1 MRHRTTDTAK
11 GHRNYIIIACDVL
24 LFLAML
30 KWLPVEPE
38 VARGLAVLTFIGILW
53 LTEALHVTVTALL
66 VPVLAMFMGILPGAK
81 ALAGFADPTIF
92 LFFGGFALAGALHEQ
107 KIDTW
112 LAGKILR
119 MARGSLGMALILI
132 FLATAFL
139 SMWMSNT
146 ATAAM
151 MLPLVIGLLDRIPAE
166 KLKTTA
172 PFAVLGVAYS
182 ASIGGMGTLVGSPPN
197 AIAAH
202 ELGMGFAEWFRIAMP
217 IVLVFGVIVFCL
229 MYLFF
234 RPRLGLHVDM
244 APAEGEDAEARLNA
258 RQVRVLLLFVLV
270 AGSWMCSSFLSSAL
284 GGIPSMDTLI
294 ALCAAVLLPL
304 CGVINWG
311 GIAKNTDWGVLLLF
325 GGGIT
330 LSSILVQTGAAEF
343 LADTANG
350 DARAAL
356 NAVELGILTTE
367 RGPDGKIHI
376 DLAVAQECI
385 QRRAVKYDKTG
396 DNHYDTISAFIKSM
410 RGTDPD
416 AAVYYL
422 AKMLDAG
429 EDIKFIAR
437 RIMICASEA
446 VGNADPQAI
455 QVAVSAACVPN
466 SDASSHARHWQWNGL
481 VCRRRGL
488 SCRRQLPMWR
498 ARRRATRRMWRS
510 MRHRRRSG

>member
-30 KWLPVEPE
+30 KWLPVEPD

-244 APAEGEDAEARLNA
+244 APAEGEVAEARLNA

-304 CGVINWG
+304 CGVGISG
-311 GIAKNTDWGVLLLF
+311 GPGIFPGHGAESHYHPAHHQPLHHVADGILLQYGQRSPGGSVDGDGGLRHGHVRHAAGASGGHRGLLCLHASRLHASQRPGLRHREIPSDDHGEGRAADQCGARLREGFLGLDILDVAERAPVQARALPFRACGVAYLAGTAVPWAF
-325 GGGIT
+325 SWSSRAAF
-330 LSSILVQTGAAEF
+330 LSS
-343 LADTANG
+343 LAS
-350 DARAAL
+350 
-356 NAVELGILTTE
+356 
-367 RGPDGKIHI
+367 
-376 DLAVAQECI
+376 LAI
-385 QRRAVKYDKTG
+385 R
-396 DNHYDTISAFIKSM
+396 
-410 RGTDPD
+410 
-416 AAVYYL
+416 
-422 AKMLDAG
+422 
-429 EDIKFIAR
+429 
-437 RIMICASEA
+437 
-446 VGNADPQAI
+446 
-455 QVAVSAACVPN
+455 
-466 SDASSHARHWQWNGL
+466 
-481 VCRRRGL
+481 
-488 SCRRQLPMWR
+488 
-498 ARRRATRRMWRS
+498 
-510 MRHRRRSG
+510 

>member
-24 LFLAML
+24 LCLAML

-132 FLATAFL
+132 FLATALL

-330 LSSILVQTGAAEF
+330 LSSILVQTGAAGF
-343 LADTANG
+343 LADQVSSLAMGQSPIIILLIISLFITSLTEFCSNTAST
-350 DARAAL
+350 AL
-356 NAVELGILTTE
+356 VAPLMVTVASAMGMSATPLVLLVGIGASCAFMLPVSTPPNALAFAT
-367 RGPDGKIHI
+367 GKFP
-376 DLAVAQECI
+376 QMTM
-385 QRRAVKYDKTG
+385 VKVGLLINVVLVFVK
-396 DNHYDTISAFIKSM
+396 AFWAWIFWM
-410 RGTDPD
+410 
-416 AAVYYL
+416 
-422 AKMLDAG
+422 
-429 EDIKFIAR
+429 
-437 RIMICASEA
+437 
-446 VGNADPQAI
+446 
-455 QVAVSAACVPN
+455 
-466 SDASSHARHWQWNGL
+466 
-481 VCRRRGL
+481 
-488 SCRRQLPMWR
+488 
-498 ARRRATRRMWRS
+498 
-510 MRHRRRSG
+510 

>member
-30 KWLPVEPE
+30 KWLPVEPD

-244 APAEGEDAEARLNA
+244 APAEGEVAEARLNA

-330 LSSILVQTGAAEF
+330 LSSILVQTGGGGISGGPGIFPGHGAESHYHPAHHQPLHHVADGILLQYGQRSPGGSVDGDGGLRHGHVRHAAGASGGHRGLLCLHASRLHASQRPGLRHREIPSDDHGEGRAADQCGARLREGF
-343 LADTANG
+343 LGLDILDVAERAPVQ
-350 DARAAL
+350 ARALPFRAC
-356 NAVELGILTTE
+356 G
-367 RGPDGKIHI
+367 
-376 DLAVAQECI
+376 VA
-385 QRRAVKYDKTG
+385 
-396 DNHYDTISAFIKSM
+396 
-410 RGTDPD
+410 
-416 AAVYYL
+416 YL
-422 AKMLDAG
+422 AGTAVPWAFSWSSRAAFLSSL
-429 EDIKFIAR
+429 
-437 RIMICASEA
+437 ASL
-446 VGNADPQAI
+446 AI
-455 QVAVSAACVPN
+455 
-466 SDASSHARHWQWNGL
+466 R
-481 VCRRRGL
+481 
-488 SCRRQLPMWR
+488 
-498 ARRRATRRMWRS
+498 
-510 MRHRRRSG
+510 

>member
-311 GIAKNTDWGVLLLF
+311 GIAKNTDCFVV
-325 GGGIT
+325 T
-330 LSSILVQTGAAEF
+330 
-343 LADTANG
+343 N
-350 DARAAL
+350 
-356 NAVELGILTTE
+356 
-367 RGPDGKIHI
+367 
-376 DLAVAQECI
+376 
-385 QRRAVKYDKTG
+385 
-396 DNHYDTISAFIKSM
+396 
-410 RGTDPD
+410 
-416 AAVYYL
+416 
-422 AKMLDAG
+422 
-429 EDIKFIAR
+429 
-437 RIMICASEA
+437 
-446 VGNADPQAI
+446 
-455 QVAVSAACVPN
+455 
-466 SDASSHARHWQWNGL
+466 
-481 VCRRRGL
+481 
-488 SCRRQLPMWR
+488 
-498 ARRRATRRMWRS
+498 
-510 MRHRRRSG
+510 

>member
-1 MRHRTTDTAK
+1 MRHHTTDSAK

-38 VARGLAVLTFIGILW
+38 VARGLAILTFIGILW
-53 LTEALHVTVTALL
+53 LTEALHVTITALL
-66 VPVLAMFMGILPGAK
+66 VPVLAMFMGILPGAR

-92 LFFGGFALAGALHEQ
+92 LFFGGFAMAGALHEQ
-107 KIDTW
+107 KIDIW
-112 LAGKILR
+112 LAGKILQ
-119 MARGSLGMALILI
+119 MAKGSLGMALVLI

-151 MLPLVIGLLDRIPAE
+151 MLPLVIGLLDRVPPE

-217 IVLVFGVIVFCL
+217 IVLVFGVVVFFL

-244 APAEGEDAEARLNA
+244 TPEEGNGAGARLNA
-258 RQVRVLLLFVLV
+258 KQVRVLVLFVLV
-270 AGSWMCSSFLSSAL
+270 AGSWMCSSFLSAAL
-284 GGIPSMDTLI
+284 GGIPAMDTLI

-330 LSSILVQTGAAEF
+330 LSSILVQTGAAGF
-343 LADTANG
+343 LADQVSSIAMGQNPLIILLIISVFISSLTEFCSNTAS
-350 DARAAL
+350 AAL
-356 NAVELGILTTE
+356 VAPLMVTVAAAMGMSATPLVLLVGVGASCAFMLPVSTPPNALAYATGKFPQMTMVKMGLLI
-367 RGPDGKIHI
+367 DGVLII
-376 DLAVAQECI
+376 
-385 QRRAVKYDKTG
+385 VK
-396 DNHYDTISAFIKSM
+396 ALWAWMFWM
-410 RGTDPD
+410 
-416 AAVYYL
+416 
-422 AKMLDAG
+422 
-429 EDIKFIAR
+429 
-437 RIMICASEA
+437 
-446 VGNADPQAI
+446 
-455 QVAVSAACVPN
+455 
-466 SDASSHARHWQWNGL
+466 
-481 VCRRRGL
+481 
-488 SCRRQLPMWR
+488 
-498 ARRRATRRMWRS
+498 
-510 MRHRRRSG
+510 

>member
-30 KWLPVEPE
+30 KWLPVEPD

-182 ASIGGMGTLVGSPPN
+182 ASIGGMGTLVVSP
-197 AIAAH
+197 
-202 ELGMGFAEWFRIAMP
+202 EWFRIAMP

-244 APAEGEDAEARLNA
+244 APAEGEVAEARLNA

-330 LSSILVQTGAAEF
+330 LSSILVQTGAAGF
-343 LADTANG
+343 LADQVSSLAMGQSPIIILLIISLFITSLTEFCSNTAS
-350 DARAAL
+350 AAL
-356 NAVELGILTTE
+356 VAPLMVTVASAMGMSATPLVLLVGIGASCAFMLPVSTPPNALAFAT
-367 RGPDGKIHI
+367 GKFPQMTMVV
-376 DLAVAQECI
+376 LVF
-385 QRRAVKYDKTG
+385 VK
-396 DNHYDTISAFIKSM
+396 AFWAWIFWM
-410 RGTDPD
+410 
-416 AAVYYL
+416 
-422 AKMLDAG
+422 
-429 EDIKFIAR
+429 
-437 RIMICASEA
+437 
-446 VGNADPQAI
+446 
-455 QVAVSAACVPN
+455 
-466 SDASSHARHWQWNGL
+466 
-481 VCRRRGL
+481 
-488 SCRRQLPMWR
+488 
-498 ARRRATRRMWRS
+498 
-510 MRHRRRSG
+510 

>member
-30 KWLPVEPE
+30 KWLPVEPD

-66 VPVLAMFMGILPGAK
+66 VPVMIALYVLG
-81 ALAGFADPTIF
+81 ALAVILMHITEIPGVLAIVVSSAFQPV
-92 LFFGGFALAGALHEQ
+92 AGALHEQ

-244 APAEGEDAEARLNA
+244 APAEGEVAEARLNA

-330 LSSILVQTGAAEF
+330 LSSILVQTGAAGF
-343 LADTANG
+343 LADQVSSLAMGQSPIIILLIISLFITSLTEFCSNTAS
-350 DARAAL
+350 AAL
-356 NAVELGILTTE
+356 VAPLMVTVASAMGMSATPLVLLVGIGASCAFMLPVSTPPNALAFAT
-367 RGPDGKIHI
+367 GKFP
-376 DLAVAQECI
+376 QMTM
-385 QRRAVKYDKTG
+385 VKVGLLINVVLVFVK
-396 DNHYDTISAFIKSM
+396 AFWAWIFWM
-410 RGTDPD
+410 
-416 AAVYYL
+416 
-422 AKMLDAG
+422 
-429 EDIKFIAR
+429 
-437 RIMICASEA
+437 
-446 VGNADPQAI
+446 
-455 QVAVSAACVPN
+455 
-466 SDASSHARHWQWNGL
+466 
-481 VCRRRGL
+481 
-488 SCRRQLPMWR
+488 
-498 ARRRATRRMWRS
+498 
-510 MRHRRRSG
+510 

>member
-258 RQVRVLLLFVLV
+258 RQVRVLLLFVRGHQLGRHRQKYGLGRPAAVRRRHHAQQHPRPDGGGGISGGPGIFPGHGAEPHYHPAHHQPLHHV
-270 AGSWMCSSFLSSAL
+270 ADGILLQYGQRSPGGSVDGDGGLRHGHVRHAAGASGGHRGLLRLHASRLHASQRPGLRHREIPSDDHGEGRAADQCGARLREGFLGLDILDVAERAPVQARALPFRACGVAYLAGAAAPWAFSWSSRAAFLSS
-284 GGIPSMDTLI
+284 
-294 ALCAAVLLPL
+294 
-304 CGVINWG
+304 
-311 GIAKNTDWGVLLLF
+311 
-325 GGGIT
+325 
-330 LSSILVQTGAAEF
+330 
-343 LADTANG
+343 LAS
-350 DARAAL
+350 
-356 NAVELGILTTE
+356 
-367 RGPDGKIHI
+367 
-376 DLAVAQECI
+376 LAI
-385 QRRAVKYDKTG
+385 R
-396 DNHYDTISAFIKSM
+396 
-410 RGTDPD
+410 
-416 AAVYYL
+416 
-422 AKMLDAG
+422 
-429 EDIKFIAR
+429 
-437 RIMICASEA
+437 
-446 VGNADPQAI
+446 
-455 QVAVSAACVPN
+455 
-466 SDASSHARHWQWNGL
+466 
-481 VCRRRGL
+481 
-488 SCRRQLPMWR
+488 
-498 ARRRATRRMWRS
+498 
-510 MRHRRRSG
+510 

>member
-244 APAEGEDAEARLNA
+244 APAEGEVAEARLNA
-258 RQVRVLLLFVLV
+258 RQGRVLLLFVLV

-325 GGGIT
+325 GGG
-330 LSSILVQTGAAEF
+330 
-343 LADTANG
+343 N
-350 DARAAL
+350 
-356 NAVELGILTTE
+356 
-367 RGPDGKIHI
+367 
-376 DLAVAQECI
+376 
-385 QRRAVKYDKTG
+385 KY
-396 DNHYDTISAFIKSM
+396 IK
-410 RGTDPD
+410 
-416 AAVYYL
+416 
-422 AKMLDAG
+422 AK
-429 EDIKFIAR
+429 EKR
-437 RIMICASEA
+437 
-446 VGNADPQAI
+446 
-455 QVAVSAACVPN
+455 
-466 SDASSHARHWQWNGL
+466 
-481 VCRRRGL
+481 
-488 SCRRQLPMWR
+488 
-498 ARRRATRRMWRS
+498 
-510 MRHRRRSG
+510 

>member
-119 MARGSLGMALILI
+119 MARGSLGM
-132 FLATAFL
+132 
-139 SMWMSNT
+139 
-146 ATAAM
+146 AM

-330 LSSILVQTGAAEF
+330 LSSILVQTGAAGF
-343 LADTANG
+343 LADQVSSLAMGQSPIIILLIISLFITSLTEFCSNTAST
-350 DARAAL
+350 AL
-356 NAVELGILTTE
+356 VAPLMVTVASAMGMSATPLVLLVGIGASCAFMLPVSTPPNALAFAT
-367 RGPDGKIHI
+367 GKFP
-376 DLAVAQECI
+376 QMTM
-385 QRRAVKYDKTG
+385 VKVGLLINVVLVFVK
-396 DNHYDTISAFIKSM
+396 AFWAWIFWM
-410 RGTDPD
+410 
-416 AAVYYL
+416 
-422 AKMLDAG
+422 
-429 EDIKFIAR
+429 
-437 RIMICASEA
+437 
-446 VGNADPQAI
+446 
-455 QVAVSAACVPN
+455 
-466 SDASSHARHWQWNGL
+466 
-481 VCRRRGL
+481 
-488 SCRRQLPMWR
+488 
-498 ARRRATRRMWRS
+498 
-510 MRHRRRSG
+510 

>member
-1 MRHRTTDTAK
+1 MRHRTADTPK
-11 GHRNYIIIACDVL
+11 GHRNYVIIACDVL

-53 LTEALHVTVTALL
+53 LTEALHVTVTSLL
-66 VPVLAMFMGILPGAK
+66 VPVLAMFMGILPGEK
-81 ALAGFADPTIF
+81 ALSGFADPTIF

-107 KIDTW
+107 KIDAW

-151 MLPLVIGLLDRIPAE
+151 MLPLVIGLLDRVPA
-166 KLKTTA
+166 
-172 PFAVLGVAYS
+172 VAYS

-217 IVLVFGVIVFCL
+217 IVLVFGVIVFFL
-229 MYLFF
+229 MYLFL
-234 RPRLGLHVDM
+234 RPNLGMHVDM
-244 APAEGEDAEARLNA
+244 VPEEREGTEGRLNA
-258 RQVRVLLLFVLV
+258 RQVRVLILFVLV

-294 ALCAAVLLPL
+294 ALSAAVLLPL
-304 CGVINWG
+304 CGVINWS

-330 LSSILVQTGAAEF
+330 LSSILVQTGAAGF
-343 LADTANG
+343 LADQVSSLAMGHSPIVILLIISLFITSLTEFCSNTAS
-350 DARAAL
+350 AAL
-356 NAVELGILTTE
+356 VAPLMVTVASAMGMSATPLVLLVGIGASCAFMLPVSTPPNALAFAT
-367 RGPDGKIHI
+367 GKFP
-376 DLAVAQECI
+376 QMTM
-385 QRRAVKYDKTG
+385 VKVGLLINVVLVFVK
-396 DNHYDTISAFIKSM
+396 AFWAWIFWM
-410 RGTDPD
+410 
-416 AAVYYL
+416 
-422 AKMLDAG
+422 
-429 EDIKFIAR
+429 
-437 RIMICASEA
+437 
-446 VGNADPQAI
+446 
-455 QVAVSAACVPN
+455 
-466 SDASSHARHWQWNGL
+466 
-481 VCRRRGL
+481 
-488 SCRRQLPMWR
+488 
-498 ARRRATRRMWRS
+498 
-510 MRHRRRSG
+510 